1 MKLSRLF
8 LLLSCLSCISQNSVE
23 EVLDRYNSHSIPYI
37 SVEQL
42 KAIQQKDSVILL
54 DAREPEE
61 FQVSHLKNVS
71 YVGYKN
77 FSAEE
82 IQQHWEKIPNDTDI
96 LITHTPPKGILDE
109 TNKQIEV
116 GCPYL
121 RKTIET
127 QQPKLHIF
135 GHLHENYGKVR
146 LNNTLFINATSF
158 INNLRISNTPIQV
171 NFPD

>member
-23 EVLDRYNSHSIPYI
+23 EVLDRYNSHSVPYI

-71 YVGYKN
+71 YVGYKD

-82 IQQHWEKIPNDTDI
+82 IQQQFPDKDQPIVVYCSLGVRSEKIGEKLQQLGYKNI
-96 LITHTPPKGILDE
+96 QNLYGGIFEWKNNNYPVFTSENKE
-109 TNKQIEV
+109 TNKVHAYSRRWSKWLKNAE
-116 GCPYL
+116 
-121 RKTIET
+121 
-127 QQPKLHIF
+127 
-135 GHLHENYGKVR
+135 KVH
-146 LNNTLFINATSF
+146 
-158 INNLRISNTPIQV
+158 
-171 NFPD
+171 

>member
-23 EVLDRYNSHSIPYI
+23 EVLDRYNSQSVPYI

-61 FQVSHLKNVS
+61 FQVSHLKNAS
-71 YVGYKN
+71 YVGYKD

-82 IQQHWEKIPNDTDI
+82 IQQQFPDKDQPIVVYCSLGVRSEKIGEKLQQLGYKNI
-96 LITHTPPKGILDE
+96 QNLYGGIFEWKNNNYPVFTSENKE
-109 TNKQIEV
+109 TNKVHAYSRRWSKWLKNAE
-116 GCPYL
+116 
-121 RKTIET
+121 
-127 QQPKLHIF
+127 
-135 GHLHENYGKVR
+135 KVY
-146 LNNTLFINATSF
+146 
-158 INNLRISNTPIQV
+158 
-171 NFPD
+171 

>member
-23 EVLDRYNSHSIPYI
+23 EVLDRYNSHSVPYI

-61 FQVSHLKNVS
+61 FQVSHLKNAT
-71 YVGYKN
+71 YVGYKD

-82 IQQHWEKIPNDTDI
+82 IQQQFPDKNQPIVVYCSLGVRSEKIGEKLQQLGYKNI
-96 LITHTPPKGILDE
+96 QNLYGGIFEWKNNNYPVFTSENKE
-109 TNKQIEV
+109 TN
-116 GCPYL
+116 
-121 RKTIET
+121 
-127 QQPKLHIF
+127 
-135 GHLHENYGKVR
+135 NKVHAYSR
-146 LNNTLFINATSF
+146 RWSKWLKNAEK
-158 INNLRISNTPIQV
+158 V
-171 NFPD
+171 Y

>member
-23 EVLDRYNSHSIPYI
+23 EVLDRYNSQSVPYI

-61 FQVSHLKNVS
+61 FQVSHLKNAT
-71 YVGYKN
+71 YVGYKD

-82 IQQHWEKIPNDTDI
+82 IQQQFPDKDQPIVVYCSLGVRSEKIGEKLQQLGYKNI
-96 LITHTPPKGILDE
+96 QNLYGGIFEWKNNNYPVFTSENKE
-109 TNKQIEV
+109 TNKVHAYSRRWSKWLKNAE
-116 GCPYL
+116 
-121 RKTIET
+121 
-127 QQPKLHIF
+127 
-135 GHLHENYGKVR
+135 KVY
-146 LNNTLFINATSF
+146 
-158 INNLRISNTPIQV
+158 
-171 NFPD
+171 

>member
-23 EVLDRYNSHSIPYI
+23 EVLDRYNSHSVPYI

-61 FQVSHLKNVS
+61 FQVSRLKNAT
-71 YVGYKN
+71 YVGYKD

-82 IQQHWEKIPNDTDI
+82 IQQQFPDKDQPIVVYCSLGVHSEKIGEKLQQLGYKNI
-96 LITHTPPKGILDE
+96 QNLYGGIFEWKNNNYPVFTSENKE
-109 TNKQIEV
+109 TNKVHAYSRRWSKWLKNAE
-116 GCPYL
+116 
-121 RKTIET
+121 
-127 QQPKLHIF
+127 
-135 GHLHENYGKVR
+135 KVY
-146 LNNTLFINATSF
+146 
-158 INNLRISNTPIQV
+158 
-171 NFPD
+171 

>member
-23 EVLDRYNSHSIPYI
+23 EVLDRYNSQSVPYI

-61 FQVSHLKNVS
+61 FQVSRLKNAT
-71 YVGYKN
+71 YVGYKD

-82 IQQHWEKIPNDTDI
+82 IQQQFPDKDQPIVVYCSLGVRSEKIGEKLQQLGYKNI
-96 LITHTPPKGILDE
+96 QNLYGGIFEWKNNNYPVFTSENKE
-109 TNKQIEV
+109 TNKVHAYSRRWSKWLKNAE
-116 GCPYL
+116 
-121 RKTIET
+121 
-127 QQPKLHIF
+127 
-135 GHLHENYGKVR
+135 KVY
-146 LNNTLFINATSF
+146 
-158 INNLRISNTPIQV
+158 
-171 NFPD
+171 

>member
-23 EVLDRYNSHSIPYI
+23 EVLDRYNSHSVPYI

-82 IQQHWEKIPNDTDI
+82 IQQQFPDKDQPIVVYCSLGVRSEKIGEKLQQLGYKNI
-96 LITHTPPKGILDE
+96 QNLYGGIFEWKNNNYPVFTSENKE
-109 TNKQIEV
+109 TNKVHAYSRRWSKWLKNAE
-116 GCPYL
+116 
-121 RKTIET
+121 
-127 QQPKLHIF
+127 
-135 GHLHENYGKVR
+135 KVY
-146 LNNTLFINATSF
+146 
-158 INNLRISNTPIQV
+158 
-171 NFPD
+171 

>member
-23 EVLDRYNSHSIPYI
+23 EVLDRYNSHSVPYI

-42 KAIQQKDSVILL
+42 KAIQQKDSVILF

-71 YVGYKN
+71 YVGYKD

-82 IQQHWEKIPNDTDI
+82 IQQQFPDKDQPIVVYCSLGVRSEKIGEKLQELGYKNI
-96 LITHTPPKGILDE
+96 QNLYGGIFEWKNNNYPVFTSENKE
-109 TNKQIEV
+109 TNKVHAYSRRWSKWLKNAE
-116 GCPYL
+116 
-121 RKTIET
+121 
-127 QQPKLHIF
+127 
-135 GHLHENYGKVR
+135 KVY
-146 LNNTLFINATSF
+146 
-158 INNLRISNTPIQV
+158 
-171 NFPD
+171 

>member
-82 IQQHWEKIPNDTDI
+82 IQQQFPDKDQPIVVYCSLGVRSEKIGEKLQQLGYKNI
-96 LITHTPPKGILDE
+96 QNLYGGIFEWKNNNYPVFTSENKE
-109 TNKQIEV
+109 TNKVHAYSRRWSKWLKNAE
-116 GCPYL
+116 
-121 RKTIET
+121 
-127 QQPKLHIF
+127 
-135 GHLHENYGKVR
+135 KVY
-146 LNNTLFINATSF
+146 
-158 INNLRISNTPIQV
+158 
-171 NFPD
+171 

>member
-23 EVLDRYNSHSIPYI
+23 EVLDRYNSQSVPYI

-61 FQVSHLKNVS
+61 FQVSHLKNAS
-71 YVGYKN
+71 YVGYKD

-82 IQQHWEKIPNDTDI
+82 IQQQFPDKDQPIVVYCSLGVRSEKIGEKLQELGYKNI
-96 LITHTPPKGILDE
+96 QNLYGGIFEWKNNNYPVFTSENKE
-109 TNKQIEV
+109 TNKVHAYSRRWSKWLKNAE
-116 GCPYL
+116 
-121 RKTIET
+121 
-127 QQPKLHIF
+127 
-135 GHLHENYGKVR
+135 KVY
-146 LNNTLFINATSF
+146 
-158 INNLRISNTPIQV
+158 
-171 NFPD
+171 